1 MLDEGRKRDAAAN
14 AVLALSF
21 AANAAQSPQSL
32 VSSGKVEAPGVAN
45 MQRLM
50 DPRKKRKDLDLQRVS
65 HSARNR
71 LRTET
76 YDDDM
81 FRQHSKERPIDDQGY
96 TPKSRT
102 SSFLKKMK
110 DLNLSQEPTKKKKKK
125 TFKEFVEESYV
136 AEGQS
141 REDAEKKRLAKDNP
155 DEWRVRKVGRSGE
168 ESWTTKRKSAIS
180 GQGSRRRQRLKA
192 LTFKEIL
199 AFTKRNLKPKPK
211 ELAKKA
217 QKIETADKTA
227 QSREATSQTKATGTK
242 HVVDHKQPQ
251 QDKRKPEN
259 RERFERVSPG
269 DVSSNRR
276 VLPEPENLE
285 KGSKPPK
292 KGEPGYGT
300 TRSGAIRKVVRKAEG
315 HQ

>member
-32 VSSGKVEAPGVAN
+32 VSSGKEAAPGVAN

-71 LRTET
+71 KL
-76 YDDDM
+76 
-81 FRQHSKERPIDDQGY
+81 
-96 TPKSRT
+96 
-102 SSFLKKMK
+102 
-110 DLNLSQEPTKKKKKK
+110 K
-125 TFKEFVEESYV
+125 TFKEFVEEAYIT
-136 AEGQS
+136 EGQS

-199 AFTKRNLKPKPK
+199 AFTKRNLKPKPG

-217 QKIETADKTA
+217 QKIETADKSS

-251 QDKRKPEN
+251 QDKRRPEN